1 MLVIGSITCL
11 PSLSSEAKEQGK
23 ETAITQQDEILLN
36 NTDYN
41 QTIAQYAPNLGDV
54 NITSRIIIEYG
65 DFAITQ
71 ALTGGIPSFQIP
83 PRIIVE
89 YADYASFIGLPLQ
102 SYPGP
107 DVAPT
112 ILILSPEN
120 MTYNVT
126 NVPLTFTVDQT
137 TSWMGYSLDGE
148 SNITVSGNTTLIGL
162 TDGVHKVIVFANN
175 TANVMGVSNTTFFTI
190 QTLAI
195 TNVSQDP
202 LATNVTP
209 TDVVSVN
216 ATVTDSVSTVTQ
228 VSLNY
233 TNGNGTWITANM
245 TNLQGNIWNSTI
257 PAFPYGTNVTY
268 IVRATDSIGNTITTQ
283 QLGYTYQY
291 VVVSEFTALPI
302 VLLFLMATLLTVLI
316 RTRKRPKRAQALI
329 YDAPQPHQRRIIV
342 NFF

>member
-1 MLVIGSITCL
+1 
-11 PSLSSEAKEQGK
+11 
-23 ETAITQQDEILLN
+23 
-36 NTDYN
+36 
-41 QTIAQYAPNLGDV
+41 
-54 NITSRIIIEYG
+54 
-65 DFAITQ
+65 
-71 ALTGGIPSFQIP
+71 
-83 PRIIVE
+83 
-89 YADYASFIGLPLQ
+89 
-102 SYPGP
+102 
-107 DVAPT
+107 
-112 ILILSPEN
+112 
-120 MTYNVT
+120 
-126 NVPLTFTVDQT
+126 
-137 TSWMGYSLDGE
+137 
-148 SNITVSGNTTLIGL
+148 
-162 TDGVHKVIVFANN
+162 
-175 TANVMGVSNTTFFTI
+175 MGVSNTTFFTI

-195 TNVSQDP
+195 TNVSQNP